1 MDKRLLERRDSK
13 DNISNSARHNKKKRV
28 NWKIR
33 LIILFF
39 SLIVISVVAL
49 LLGPT
54 HIINIEIIYIIRFPR
69 ILLGILV
76 GAGLATA
83 GCIFQGLLRNPLADP
98 FILGTSSGGALG
110 ATIAIV
116 TGISIYSLTVSIY
129 IFSILFSFLSIIL
142 VYNIAR
148 IDGRASVQTLLL
160 SGVIINTF
168 LSAIVLLLMALFH
181 QESHQILFFLMGSL
195 AGSNMGLIKISAL
208 FIIIGLITG
217 IVFAR
222 DLNLIVQ
229 GEETAQ
235 HLGVDVER
243 VKMIL
248 FFSTSLIVG
257 SVVAVAG
264 MVGFIGLIL
273 PHIMR
278 IIVGP
283 DHRILIPASFL
294 AGAIFL
300 LIADA
305 IARTVAAPMEI
316 PVGVITAMCGAPF
329 FIYLLRRKKKIVL

>member
-1 MDKRLLERRDSK
+1 MNKILLERKDSK
-13 DNISNSARHNKKKRV
+13 NNIPNSARHKKRRRA

-33 LIILFF
+33 LSIIFF
-39 SLIVISVVAL
+39 SLIAISMFAL
-49 LLGPT
+49 FLGPT
-54 HIINIEIIYIIRFPR
+54 WIPNVEMIYIIRFPR

-110 ATIAIV
+110 ATLAIV
-116 TGISIYSLTVSIY
+116 TGISIYSLTISIY
-129 IFSILFSFLSIIL
+129 VFSILFSFLSIIL

-148 IDGRASVQTLLL
+148 IDGRAPVQTLLL

-181 QESHQILFFLMGSL
+181 RESHHILFFLMGSL
-195 AGSNMGLIKISAL
+195 TGANMGIIKISSI
-208 FIIIGLITG
+208 FIIAGLIIG
-217 IVFAR
+217 IVFSR

-264 MVGFIGLIL
+264 MVGFVGLIL

-278 IIVGP
+278 MIVGP

-329 FIYLLRRKKKIVL
+329 FIYLLRKKKRIGL